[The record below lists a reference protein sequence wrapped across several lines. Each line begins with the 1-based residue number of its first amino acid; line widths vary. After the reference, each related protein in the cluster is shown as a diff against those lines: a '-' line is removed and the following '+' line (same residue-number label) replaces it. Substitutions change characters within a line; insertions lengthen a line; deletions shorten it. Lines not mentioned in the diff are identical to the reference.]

1 MNDVFKAIADP
12 TRRKIL
18 KLLDNGS
25 LNAGEIA
32 NHFNMAKP
40 SISHHLN
47 ILKKANLITSERE
60 GQNIVYELN
69 TTVLE
74 EILLWFK
81 EFTLNSEK
89 EESEISYE
97 HR

>member
-32 NHFNMAKP
+32 DHFNIAKP
-40 SISHHLN
+40 SISHHLS
-47 ILKKANLITSERE
+47 ILKNANLITSERE
-60 GQNIVYELN
+60 GQNIIYELN

-81 EFTLNSEK
+81 EFSLNTEK
-89 EESEISYE
+89 DEGVLNYE
-97 HR
+97 